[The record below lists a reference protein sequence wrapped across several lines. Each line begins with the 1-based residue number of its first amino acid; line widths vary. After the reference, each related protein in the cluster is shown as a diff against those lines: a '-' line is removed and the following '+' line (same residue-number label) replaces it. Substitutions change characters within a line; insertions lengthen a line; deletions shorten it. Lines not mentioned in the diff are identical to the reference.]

1 MSTTLRDIVPERVQN
16 LFGHTKSADTDEI
29 VKGAIAG
36 AVGGIVGTLAMA
48 AFQQIWMRSTTLAE
62 KFHQPSDEDRNRLKN
77 AGVGEG
83 EYPQSEPRSHHHR
96 NSPSE
101 RLVETVFRE
110 VIHRPASRRTMTIG
124 GSAVH

>member
-1 MSTTLRDIVPERVQN
+1 MSTTLRAIVPERVQK
-16 LFGHTKSADTDEI
+16 LFGHKSSADTDDI

-48 AFQQIWMRSTTLAE
+48 AFQRVWTRTITMTDKWHRE
-62 KFHQPSDEDRNRLKN
+62 PNDEDRNRLKN

-96 NSPSE
+96 VSPSE
-101 RLVETVFRE
+101 RLVATV
-110 VIHRPASRRTMTIG
+110 
-124 GSAVH
+124 